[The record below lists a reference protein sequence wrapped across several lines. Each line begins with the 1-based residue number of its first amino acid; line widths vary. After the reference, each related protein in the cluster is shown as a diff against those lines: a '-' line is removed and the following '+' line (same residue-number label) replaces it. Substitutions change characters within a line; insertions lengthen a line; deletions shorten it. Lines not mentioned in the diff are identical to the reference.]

1 MGTALITLKI
11 MPESPDSDLEE
22 IKSSSKAIIE
32 KGQGKLENTKEEPIA
47 FGLKAIIISFAL
59 DESLELESIE
69 EELKKIQS
77 VSSVQVIDMRRAFG

>member
-1 MGTALITLKI
+1 MGIALITLKL
-11 MPESPDSDLEE
+11 MPESPDSNLEE
-22 IKSSSKAIIE
+22 IKANSKKIIA
-32 KGQGKLENTKEEPIA
+32 KGKGKLENIKEEPIA

-69 EELKKIQS
+69 EALKKVQN